1 MKKVGFIVLAVILA
15 LGLVGAA
22 YAAFSQNLFA
32 QANVQTGN
40 VSVEWS
46 GTYTTTSTGNNVG
59 ITADELGASIAYSQ
73 TSAPDDTATIT
84 VSNAY
89 PGAWVEVT
97 PVLYN
102 SGNIP
107 ATVSISTVDSYAL
120 ATTDL
125 LASGADL
132 NAGSITIAPGAYGT
146 MAPFYVEVN
155 PASQANGTTLYAQ
168 FTLNAVSP

>member
-46 GTYTTTSTGNNVG
+46 SNTTAVTGNNAGV
-59 ITADELGASIAYSQ
+59 TAGGDSLSAAVVYGATNA
-73 TSAPDDTATIT
+73 TDDTATIT

-89 PGAWVEVT
+89 PGAWVEIT
-97 PVLYN
+97 PALYN
-102 SGNIP
+102 AGTIPVTVNI
-107 ATVSISTVDSYAL
+107 AAVSSYAL
-120 ATTDL
+120 YTGDL
-125 LASGADL
+125 FINGGLPAAV
-132 NAGSITIAPGAYGT
+132 NIAPGAT
-146 MAPFYVEVN
+146 VSMAPFYVEVA
-155 PASQANGTTLYAQ
+155 PSSQANGTTLYAQ